1 MQWKVAFFETEILEF
16 LSLKFL
22 LLILKKKN
30 SFLNQYIDLNK

>member
-22 LLILKKKN
+22 LLILKKN

>member
-1 MQWKVAFFETEILEF
+1 MPWKIAFFETEILEF

-22 LLILKKKN
+22 LFILKKN